1 MQLNKKEITTMRKP
15 IIVGNWK
22 MFTILA
28 EARELVKTLK
38 ENIGEKTEIEVG
50 VCPPFV
56 YLASVKN
63 VIEGSNIKLGAQ
75 NCHWEKSGAFT
86 GEVAALMLKDVGCS
100 YVIVGH
106 SERRHQMGESDEV
119 VNRKLK
125 AVLGAGLTPIFCL
138 GELLEER
145 EGGSTETVLRRQIT
159 QGLNSITPEQMENVI
174 IAYEPV
180 WAIGTGKTA
189 TPQQA
194 QETHSFIRKFISTT
208 FTEAIA
214 QDIRIMYGGSVKPEN
229 SAQLSAQPDID
240 GFLVGG
246 ASLKADSFSQ
256 IILKYKK

>member
-1 MQLNKKEITTMRKP
+1 MRKP

-22 MFTILA
+22 MYTSLS
-28 EARELVKTLK
+28 EAKELVKTLK
-38 ENIGEKTEIEVG
+38 ENIGEVTGIEVG

-56 YLASVKN
+56 YLFPVKN
-63 VIEGSNIKLGAQ
+63 IIEGSPIKLGAQ

-86 GEVAALMLKDVGCS
+86 GEVAAVMLKDIGCA
-100 YVIVGH
+100 YVIAGH
-106 SERRHQMGESDEV
+106 SERRHQMGESDDT
-119 VNRKLK
+119 VNKKLK
-125 AVLGAGLTPIFCL
+125 AVLAAGLNPILCI

-159 QGLNSITPEQMENVI
+159 QGLSGITPEQMQSVI

-189 TPQQA
+189 TPEQA
-194 QETHSFIRKFISTT
+194 QETHSFIRKFISTV

-229 SAQLSAQPDID
+229 AAELSAQSDVD

-246 ASLKADSFSQ
+246 ASLKAESFIQ
-256 IILKYKK
+256 IISNYKK